1 MDDLTQKPAIKRGW
15 LRVLLIII
23 PFFFI
28 GILFNGLG
36 ITTLALLS
44 NRSIME
50 IFQNVSELSTSEILL
65 MQAFGTLG
73 TIFIIW
79 IFMRFI
85 DHKKMIDLG
94 FSFSNKL
101 KDILYGL
108 IAGLVMIG
116 LGSLFL
122 YLSGN
127 LSIQSI
133 VFHPIALFQSV
144 LLFIL
149 VAINEEIFVRGYIL
163 SNLMDSM
170 NKYLALLLSALLFMA
185 LHLLNPNVSTIGM
198 TNVFL
203 AGILLGVS
211 YIFTKNLGFPLAF
224 HFSWNF
230 FQGPIFGYEVSGT
243 NTSTLLSH
251 KLTGSEWLTGG
262 EFGFEGSILASILCL
277 IAITF
282 FWLVYRKQNSL
293 S

>member
-85 DHKKMIDLG
+85 DRKKMIDLG

-108 IAGLVMIG
+108 IAGLVMIS